1 MRPFVDMYEA
11 MGVANADRSFDISF
25 DQFRDGWTFFVV
37 PLTSTLDDSCGFE
50 LLRSG
55 TTSVR
60 LQFNEE
66 IPAGG
71 VEMIVLGEFD
81 QLIMIDYN
89 RHIVSDSKIA

>member
-1 MRPFVDMYEA
+1 M
-11 MGVANADRSFDISF
+11 N
-25 DQFRDGWTFFVV
+25 GWTFFVV
-37 PLTSTLDDSCGFE
+37 PLTSTLDDSCGLE
-50 LLRSG
+50 LMRSG
-55 TTSVR
+55 TTSIR

-89 RHIVSDSKIA
+89 RHVVSDSQIA